1 MPKVDLK
8 IYSTAIADGKKQ
20 TTTVSYVNASAS
32 NGALLSFAQQLNN
45 LTTNNYIETD
55 KITTENL
62 DTAAA
67 NEYIVGGN

>member
-1 MPKVDLK
+1 MPRVDLK
-8 IYSTAIADGKKQ
+8 IYSVSAGDSKKQ

-45 LTTNNYIETD
+45 FTTNNYSQTD
-55 KITTENL
+55 KVTTENL
-62 DTAAA
+62 DESAA

>member
-1 MPKVDLK
+1 MPRVDLK
-8 IYSTAIADGKKQ
+8 IYSTPVGDTKKT

-32 NGALLSFAQQLNN
+32 NGALLSFAQQLNG

-55 KITTENL
+55 KVTTENL
-62 DTAAA
+62 DESAA

>member
-1 MPKVDLK
+1 MRKVDLK
-8 IYSTAIADGKKQ
+8 IYSTPVGDTKKQ

-32 NGALLSFAQQLNN
+32 SGALLSFAHQLNN
-45 LTTNNYIETD
+45 LTTNTYIETD

-62 DTAAA
+62 DESAA